1 MDDFPPLP
9 PPGLVAPVVPENAL
23 VVLDEMP
30 LAVAA
35 PVDALAMPVV
45 GAALED
51 AQAVPDVGAAL
62 EDAQA
67 VPDVGAV
74 PENAPV
80 APGPGAMVQFQA
92 VFDNL
97 SDEES
102 VHTNDMYVNAPPGTL
117 TRLRQDFAIMD
128 AGGTIRDHSH
138 TQSESSSSIG
148 VSIDNHPE
156 IIKANRF
163 KLDYVNFLK
172 SKGLL
177 DDFNAYQSS
186 LSNLH
191 ARKVD
196 DNGVIR
202 PTLTSVARDFCVRQ
216 GILCVGNSNPDVG
229 TSAPVAPKDA
239 KTWSS
244 IVAPL
249 VPQNDSSAPEPS
261 LSYNVDGSANLSPPK
276 SFLLA
281 GRKRWATSCIGYFV
295 GGGFSF
301 KFVKENALKMWK
313 NRGLLNVYFNS
324 KGYYTFEF
332 KTEDEMK
339 SFLGASSMMMGGK
352 RMYLGAWIEGTNFQ
366 RNVIPFVSI
375 WVQFSD
381 VPHSYWTAEGIR
393 MLARAV
399 GKPITLDAPTA
410 KLEPMRYARV
420 LVEVSYK
427 SPKPDFIW
435 VPVISD
441 EDGSIVKVKV
451 QVLYS
456 AMPLSCSLCA
466 CYGHSLARCT
476 KNPNKVK
483 DPSSDKG
490 STKAPPAHHGAPN
503 SDTPKGT
510 TRAPP
515 EHTELQQ
522 TLAQNENVQLDDVE
536 MIQHMADII
545 TDLARD
551 MAYTQVEH
559 ITPDSV
565 PVQTPVPENAPVAPE
580 GILESVPLDAAFAD
594 QEQINSP
601 NRFQALADV
610 DDDVMIDN
618 TGIQNSYAHGPNV
631 VVFGLAAPGGAMALP
646 PLPPALEEGEFTPA
660 SKGKK
665 KQRSKVQQASPSKR
679 GLGNGDKG
687 STLPKRSRRLQGD
700 ATKASQ

>member
-1 MDDFPPLP
+1 MTRTWR
-9 PPGLVAPVVPENAL
+9 ASH
-23 VVLDEMP
+23 
-30 LAVAA
+30 
-35 PVDALAMPVV
+35 
-45 GAALED
+45 
-51 AQAVPDVGAAL
+51 
-62 EDAQA
+62 
-67 VPDVGAV
+67 
-74 PENAPV
+74 V

-97 SDEES
+97 SDEDS

-138 TQSESSSSIG
+138 TQSESSSSVG
-148 VSIDNHPE
+148 VSIENHPE
-156 IIKANRF
+156 IIKANRS
-163 KLDYVNFLK
+163 KLDYVNFLM

-177 DDFNAYQSS
+177 DDFNAYQSN

-191 ARKVD
+191 ARNVD
-196 DNGVIR
+196 ENGVIR

-216 GILCVGNSNPDVG
+216 GILCVGNTNPDVG
-229 TSAPVAPKDA
+229 SSAPVAPKDA
-239 KTWSS
+239 KT
-244 IVAPL
+244 
-249 VPQNDSSAPEPS
+249 
-261 LSYNVDGSANLSPPK
+261 
-276 SFLLA
+276 
-281 GRKRWATSCIGYFV
+281 C
-295 GGGFSF
+295 
-301 KFVKENALKMWK
+301 
-313 NRGLLNVYFNS
+313 
-324 KGYYTFEF
+324 
-332 KTEDEMK
+332 
-339 SFLGASSMMMGGK
+339 
-352 RMYLGAWIEGTNFQ
+352 
-366 RNVIPFVSI
+366 
-375 WVQFSD
+375 
-381 VPHSYWTAEGIR
+381 
-393 MLARAV
+393 
-399 GKPITLDAPTA
+399 
-410 KLEPMRYARV
+410 
-420 LVEVSYK
+420 
-427 SPKPDFIW
+427 
-435 VPVISD
+435 
-441 EDGSIVKVKV
+441 
-451 QVLYS
+451 
-456 AMPLSCSLCA
+456 LCA

-490 STKAPPAHHGAPN
+490 STRAPPAHHGAPN
-503 SDTPKGT
+503 SDIPKGT
-510 TRAPP
+510 TRAPH

-522 TLAQNENVQLDDVE
+522 PLAQTENENVQLDDVE

-559 ITPDSV
+559 TTPDSV
-565 PVQTPVPENAPVAPE
+565 QTPVLENAPVAPV
-580 GILESVPLDAAFAD
+580 GILESVPLDDAFAD

-618 TGIQNSYAHGPNV
+618 TGIQNSHAHGPNV

>member
-51 AQAVPDVGAAL
+51 AQVVPDVGAAL

-191 ARKVD
+191 ASKVD

-202 PTLTSVARDFCVRQ
+202 PTLASVARDFCVRQ
-216 GILCVGNSNPDVG
+216 GILCVGNSNPD
-229 TSAPVAPKDA
+229 
-239 KTWSS
+239 
-244 IVAPL
+244 
-249 VPQNDSSAPEPS
+249 
-261 LSYNVDGSANLSPPK
+261 
-276 SFLLA
+276 
-281 GRKRWATSCIGYFV
+281 
-295 GGGFSF
+295 
-301 KFVKENALKMWK
+301 
-313 NRGLLNVYFNS
+313 
-324 KGYYTFEF
+324 
-332 KTEDEMK
+332 
-339 SFLGASSMMMGGK
+339 
-352 RMYLGAWIEGTNFQ
+352 
-366 RNVIPFVSI
+366 
-375 WVQFSD
+375 
-381 VPHSYWTAEGIR
+381 
-393 MLARAV
+393 
-399 GKPITLDAPTA
+399 
-410 KLEPMRYARV
+410 
-420 LVEVSYK
+420 
-427 SPKPDFIW
+427 
-435 VPVISD
+435 
-441 EDGSIVKVKV
+441 
-451 QVLYS
+451 
-456 AMPLSCSLCA
+456 
-466 CYGHSLARCT
+466 
-476 KNPNKVK
+476 
-483 DPSSDKG
+483 
-490 STKAPPAHHGAPN
+490 
-503 SDTPKGT
+503 
-510 TRAPP
+510 
-515 EHTELQQ
+515 Q